1 MINGLLPTGELQ
13 ADVRD
18 GWALI
23 KGLLCLQEDGEIN
36 VKTAVLQLVFHRL
49 EANHDAFYL
58 RGWQVRLLRATQVP
72 HMAKASKT
80 QCPKGEL
87 SLALSIL
94 TAAHLFPTCTL
105 L

>member
-1 MINGLLPTGELQ
+1 MINGLLPTGELP

-58 RGWQVRLLRATQVP
+58 RGGAYLTAQGHPGSSHGDAEQAR
-72 HMAKASKT
+72 
-80 QCPKGEL
+80 CPKGEL
-87 SLALSIL
+87 FLALS
-94 TAAHLFPTCTL
+94 TFSAAHLFPTCTL